1 MMPTDKVYQ
10 PILKQSS
17 YKNKLLESCEDIKSR
32 VHRIKS
38 EASIC
43 MQRRIV
49 DINQEVYLQNGV
61 LHDSSEK
68 LDQTLAILTNLYYK
82 LFLSSET
89 RLLPIQGQQGRFCP
103 YPRQEAK
110 ENLTRAFSDSIVQ
123 EMQSTKNKKL
133 MEEKFQRKWGF

>member
-1 MMPTDKVYQ
+1 MMPTGKVYQ

-17 YKNKLLESCEDIKSR
+17 YKNKLLESCSDIKSR
-32 VHRIKS
+32 VSRIKS

-43 MQRRIV
+43 MQRRII

-61 LHDSSEK
+61 LNDSSEK

-89 RLLPIQGQQGRFCP
+89 RLLSIQEQKGRFCP
-103 YPRQEAK
+103 HERWEAN
-110 ENLTRAFSDSIVQ
+110 EV
-123 EMQSTKNKKL
+123 
-133 MEEKFQRKWGF
+133 